1 MAVRY
6 YSPRDVA
13 FCRTSGPEYV
23 NACSSTHHPR
33 VAGAKVAYNRF
44 ALHTGSSTDSTDTPF
59 RIGSIRDILP
69 QAGLRLVTGS
79 PATARQDAW
88 WCQHQHDRVTG
99 PRTQPY
105 TGLRYSQLGPSWRT
119 SGRTSALTALT
130 RCATL
135 SAQPFVPDD
144 PAPRLFLEIVEEILM
159 SSDSL
164 SYYQ

>member
-88 WCQHQHDRVTG
+88 LCQRQHDRVTR

-105 TGLRYSQLGPSWRT
+105 TGLRYSQLGPLWRT
-119 SGRTSALTALT
+119 SGRTSAVTALT
-130 RCATL
+130 RCTTL
-135 SAQPFVPDD
+135 SAQPFVPED
-144 PAPRLFLEIVEEILM
+144 PAPSLFLGTVEIFM
-159 SSDSL
+159 SADCL
-164 SYYQ
+164 FYYH